1 MFATT
6 VPILKDIFFVLMEAL
21 PAHLNYDKII
31 KDLCSIKNVKKSHSL
46 HIWCLTMEKFALS
59 VHLVAENEADH
70 QEILQQTNAMLR
82 NKYRIDKAT
91 IQIEKQ
97 DEYMDSCSDCKLPE

>member
-1 MFATT
+1 
-6 VPILKDIFFVLMEAL
+6 
-21 PAHLNYDKII
+21 
-31 KDLCSIKNVKKSHSL
+31 
-46 HIWCLTMEKFALS
+46 MEKFALS